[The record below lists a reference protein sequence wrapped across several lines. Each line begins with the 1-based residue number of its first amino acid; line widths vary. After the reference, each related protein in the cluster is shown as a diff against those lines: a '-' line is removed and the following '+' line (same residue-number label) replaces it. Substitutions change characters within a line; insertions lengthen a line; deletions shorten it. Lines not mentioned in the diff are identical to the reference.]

1 MYNDGNKNTKSL
13 KLKFHIFTH
22 IISRLEKYIYA
33 YILFAY
39 LLSPSGKL
47 KSFNLPKPPLASR
60 QRLSIND

>member
-22 IISRLEKYIYA
+22 FISLEKYMYA
-33 YILFAY
+33 YILCAY

-60 QRLSIND
+60 QTLSIND